1 MAEKL
6 SEHFTLDE
14 MTYSA
19 TAKANRI
26 SNIPVGTHKKVLQ
39 HTCIYLLEP
48 LRALLNDKYKEY
60 GGKRVKCVSLRITS
74 GYRGP
79 ALNKAVGGVS
89 TSEHCLGQAADC
101 EAVLVF
107 MDGVKKVLPYTELYE
122 SIKAWVKEGRF
133 SVNQCIQ
140 EKSGSAVWVHVSHH
154 AAGRTKDKRE
164 FLKYDGRTYRL
175 DVRLP

>member
-6 SEHFTLDE
+6 SDHFTLDE

-122 SIKAWVKEGRF
+122 SIKAWVKEGRLT
-133 SVNQCIQ
+133 I
-140 EKSGSAVWVHVSHH
+140 
-154 AAGRTKDKRE
+154 T
-164 FLKYDGRTYRL
+164 
-175 DVRLP
+175 